1 MAFAPCVEHSIPV
14 KNDGAALVEFM
25 RQLLDGCDKATTC
38 CAESF
43 DKARQSQL
51 HDVLNVENADRL
63 LAVQYNDRIHFRL
76 FEFRDSVV

>member
-1 MAFAPCVEHSIPV
+1 MTFAPCVEHSIPV

-51 HDVLNVENADRL
+51 HNVLNVEYADRN
-63 LAVQYNDRIHFRL
+63 LAVHYNDRIHFRL
-76 FEFRDSVV
+76 FEFRHSVV